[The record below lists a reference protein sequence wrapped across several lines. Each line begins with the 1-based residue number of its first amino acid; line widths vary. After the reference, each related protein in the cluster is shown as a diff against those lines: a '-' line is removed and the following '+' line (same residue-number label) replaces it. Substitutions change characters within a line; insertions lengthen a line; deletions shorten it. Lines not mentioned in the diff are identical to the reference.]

1 MRYDWR
7 RKIEMTQ
14 SRRAQFNVRSEYARA
29 RAHELARLTG
39 MTATQVVEEALRG
52 FVPPGA
58 TPEPAGLVRR
68 GPILVKPAKGTRISQ
83 DQADAALSEVR
94 ERGGAG

>member
-1 MRYDWR
+1 M
-7 RKIEMTQ
+7 
-14 SRRAQFNVRSEYARA
+14 SRSRDAQLNVRSAYARA
-29 RAHELARLTG
+29 RVRELARLTG

-58 TPEPAGLVRR
+58 GSAPAGLVRR
-68 GPILVKPAKGTRISQ
+68 GPILVKPAGRTRISQ

-94 ERGGAG
+94 ERGGAA

>member
-1 MRYDWR
+1 MP
-7 RKIEMTQ
+7 Q
-14 SRRAQFNVRSEYARA
+14 SRQVQLNVRSAYARA

-58 TPEPAGLVRR
+58 GLEPPGLVRR
-68 GPILVKPAKGTRISQ
+68 GAILVRDPDALKLHACLCNEAVKTHFEEVLRGVYPDPAK
-83 DQADAALSEVR
+83 DN
-94 ERGGAG
+94 

>member
-1 MRYDWR
+1 MPRSS
-7 RKIEMTQ
+7 Q
-14 SRRAQFNVRSEYARA
+14 AQLNVRSAYARA

-58 TPEPAGLVRR
+58 QARSDGLVRR
-68 GPILVKPAKGTRISQ
+68 GPILVKPDRRATISQ
-83 DQADAALSEVR
+83 DQADAALAEVR
-94 ERGGAG
+94 EGGGAG

>member
-1 MRYDWR
+1 MP
-7 RKIEMTQ
+7 Q
-14 SRRAQFNVRSEYARA
+14 SRQVQLNVRSAYARA

-58 TPEPAGLVRR
+58 GPGPPGLVRR
-68 GPILVKPAKGTRISQ
+68 GAILVKPAGGTKITQ
-83 DQADAALSEVR
+83 EHADAALLEVR
-94 ERGGAG
+94 ERGGAC